1 MQLLFLSGLG
11 FLIGMEKTFFFFFQR
26 HKIKGTTFFF
36 VGIATV
42 FLGWPLIGMILE
54 LYGSVLLFGYYWN
67 LQLTNWS
74 VIHIATFSIFSG
86 FIPVAINFL
95 RRLPGLNIILN
106 LPGISSVSYLLMAFA
121 LSIVLIFFF
130 TCRLLINW
138 KAEMKE
144 LEFNYNDLM

>member
-1 MQLLFLSGLG
+1 MFNVTDTQKIGVGLAGMGIAFIFLGILLLFDKGLLAIGNLLFLSGLG

-54 LYGSVLLFGYYWN
+54 LYGSVLLFG
-67 LQLTNWS
+67 
-74 VIHIATFSIFSG
+74 G

-106 LPGISSVSYLLMAFA
+106 LPGISSV
-121 LSIVLIFFF
+121 ID
-130 TCRLLINW
+130 
-138 KAEMKE
+138 K
-144 LEFNYNDLM
+144 LEGRDERTRV

>member
-1 MQLLFLSGLG
+1 MFNVTDTQKIGVGLAGMGIAFIFLGILLLFDKGLLAIGNLLFLSGLG

-54 LYGSVLLFGYYWN
+54 LYGSVLLFG
-67 LQLTNWS
+67 
-74 VIHIATFSIFSG
+74 G

-106 LPGISSVSYLLMAFA
+106 LPGISSVIDKMEGRDERTR
-121 LSIVLIFFF
+121 V
-130 TCRLLINW
+130 
-138 KAEMKE
+138 
-144 LEFNYNDLM
+144 